1 MRYAI
6 PVQVKVAIAISRL
19 ATGSSMQSIADL
31 YRIGLSTS
39 QAAVSEFN
47 NAVTKLLLKKFIR
60 WPSTAV
66 MNKFVDEFQSLHN
79 IPYVVGAIDGSHISI
94 IAPGYTLWT
103 TTITRDSTQS
113 FCRAWFQASIFSGT
127 SILDGLVLCMMR
139 ICGGGLRSECSVRR
153 GSYPRICWLVM
164 QRILVVRGC
173 SRHSKVTKMDY
184 PVKNTIR
191 TLCRA

>member
-94 IAPGYTLWT
+94 IAPRLHAVDYYNHKG
-103 TTITRDSTQS
+103 
-113 FCRAWFQASIFSGT
+113 FH
-127 SILDGLVLCMMR
+127 SILL
-139 ICGGGLRSECSVRR
+139 
-153 GSYPRICWLVM
+153 
-164 QRILVVRGC
+164 
-173 SRHSKVTKMDY
+173 
-184 PVKNTIR
+184 
-191 TLCRA
+191 